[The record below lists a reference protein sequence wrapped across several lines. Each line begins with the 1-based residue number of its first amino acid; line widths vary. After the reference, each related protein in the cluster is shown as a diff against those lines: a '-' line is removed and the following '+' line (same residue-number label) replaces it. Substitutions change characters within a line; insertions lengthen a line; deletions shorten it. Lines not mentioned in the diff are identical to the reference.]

1 MIRIQEIR
9 LHEIR
14 LPLKEPF
21 RISSGL
27 CTERRIML
35 LRVRDADGVVVWSEC
50 VAGEFPNYAS
60 ETIDTAWVVITEYVA
75 PRVFGAG
82 FEQAAHVHPALE
94 KDFRGHNMA
103 KAAVEMA
110 SWALV
115 AERDGMPLAR
125 LLGGTRTEI
134 PTGIS
139 IGIQESPE
147 ALVARV
153 GRALDDGY
161 RKIKIKI
168 APGRDIE
175 FLKAVRAAY
184 PDAPL
189 MADANNAYSLED
201 TAHLKKLDHLH
212 LIMIEQP
219 LAYDDIVRHSEL
231 QRMLTTPVC
240 LDESI
245 TSVDRAEDMITLRSG
260 RIVNIKA
267 GRVGGLQQARA
278 IHDLCA
284 KHGIPVWCG
293 GMLESGVGRSYN
305 VALASLPNFTIPG
318 DLSPSSRYWER
329 DVVTP
334 EWTMSADGLMQVP
347 LDRPGIG
354 VSVDESRIDDLT
366 VRSQTLR
373 AS

>member
-1 MIRIQEIR
+1 
-9 LHEIR
+9 
-14 LPLKEPF
+14 
-21 RISSGL
+21 
-27 CTERRIML
+27 ML
-35 LRVRDADGVVVWSEC
+35 LRVKDADGVVVWSEC

-60 ETIDTAWVVITEYVA
+60 ETIDTAWIVISEYVA
-75 PRVFGAG
+75 PRVFGAE
-82 FEQAAHVHPALE
+82 FEQATHVHPALE
-94 KDFRGHNMA
+94 VNFRGHNMA

-125 LLGGTRTEI
+125 LLGGTKTEI

-153 GRALDDGY
+153 GRALSDGY

-168 APGRDIE
+168 GPGHDLEYLR
-175 FLKAVRAAY
+175 AVRAAY

-189 MADANNAYSLED
+189 MADANNAYTLAD
-201 TAHLKKLDHLH
+201 ADRLRQLDDLN
-212 LIMIEQP
+212 LVMIEQP
-219 LAYDDIVRHSEL
+219 LAHDDIVRHAEI
-231 QRMLTTPVC
+231 QRILNTPVC

-245 TSVDRAEDMITLRSG
+245 TSVDRAEDMITLKSG
-260 RIVNIKA
+260 RIVNIKP

-284 KHGIPVWCG
+284 KHHIPVWCG

-305 VALASLPNFTIPG
+305 VALASLPNFSIPG
-318 DLSPSSRYWER
+318 DLSPSNRYWER
-329 DVVTP
+329 DVVAP
-334 EWTMSADGLMQVP
+334 EWTMSKDGMMQVP
-347 LDRPGIG
+347 LDRPGLG
-354 VSVDESRIDDLT
+354 VSVDENRIDDLT
-366 VRSQTLR
+366 VRSHTLR
-373 AS
+373 AQ

>member
-1 MIRIQEIR
+1 MIRIREIT

-14 LPLKEPF
+14 LPLREPF

-35 LRVRDADGVVVWSEC
+35 LKVSDADGVSVWSEC
-50 VAGEFPNYAS
+50 VAGEMPNYAS
-60 ETIDTAWVVITEYVA
+60 ETIDTAWMVITEYVA
-75 PRVFGAG
+75 PRVFAEEY
-82 FEQAAHVHPALE
+82 EQPAHVRPALNLN
-94 KDFRGHNMA
+94 FRGHNMA

-115 AERDGMPLAR
+115 AERDGIPLAR

-139 IGIQESPE
+139 IGIQSSPE
-147 ALVARV
+147 VLVERV
-153 GRALDDGY
+153 GRALADGY

-168 APGRDIE
+168 EPGRDIDY
-175 FLKAVRAAY
+175 LHAVRNAY

-189 MADANNAYSLED
+189 MADANNAYSLND
-201 TAHLKKLDHLH
+201 AAHLKQLDPLH
-212 LIMIEQP
+212 LVMIEQP
-219 LAYDDIVRHSEL
+219 LAYDDIVRHAEL
-231 QRMLTTPVC
+231 QRMLSTPIC

-260 RIVNIKA
+260 RIINIKA

-278 IHDLCA
+278 IHDLCE

-293 GMLESGVGRSYN
+293 GMLESGVGRAYN
-305 VALASLPNFTIPG
+305 VALASLPNFRIPG

-334 EWTMSADGLMQVP
+334 EWTMSGDGIMQVP

-354 VSVDESRIDDLT
+354 VTVDADRVDNLT
-366 VRSQTLR
+366 VRTQTLR
-373 AS
+373 AQ

>member
-50 VAGEFPNYAS
+50 VAGEYPNYAS

-75 PRVFGAG
+75 PRVFGAS

-153 GRALDDGY
+153 GHALDDGY

-175 FLKAVRAAY
+175 YLRAVRAAY

-189 MADANNAYSLED
+189 MADANNAYSLD
-201 TAHLKKLDHLH
+201 DAAHLKQLDQLH

-318 DLSPSSRYWER
+318 DLSPSARYWER